1 LLYCRFASGKL
12 SGMACKTRMTP
23 MPISEAHIATA
34 SASKYLQQLCKHWSH
49 KFAVEFTADKGRVP
63 FAADRV
69 CDFAATA
76 DTLTLRVEAADDES
90 LSRTE
95 RVVIDHLKR
104 FAFREDLGSVNWN
117 RL

>member
-1 LLYCRFASGKL
+1 MLA
-12 SGMACKTRMTP
+12 
-23 MPISEAHIATA
+23 SEARIVTA

-49 KFAVEFTADKGRVP
+49 KFEVEFTLERGRVP

-69 CDFAATA
+69 CDFAATP
-76 DTLTLRVEAADDES
+76 DTLTLRVQAADDEA

-95 RVVIDHLKR
+95 RAVTDHLKR
-104 FAFREDLGSVNWN
+104 FAFRENLGSVEWR